1 MSIFKKLFGG
11 GDKKKK
17 EDRLQNVIRDRDPES
32 EWEIVSELG
41 DGAFGKVY
49 KVSKLSVLKWL
60 VVCISG
66 GVTKLCVGGTH
77 WGG

>member
-17 EDRLQNVIRDRDPES
+17 EDRLQNLIRDRDPES

-49 KVSKLSVLKWL
+49 KVSH
-60 VVCISG
+60 
-66 GVTKLCVGGTH
+66 LCVLVMASSLYQ
-77 WGG
+77 WSN